1 MMSMN
6 FSNTAIL
13 KIKNADYHC
22 IITGIT
28 QSETIKLLQNIGL
41 TEKSETLSK
50 KYQK

>member
-1 MMSMN
+1 MPMN
-6 FSNTAIL
+6 LSDTAIS